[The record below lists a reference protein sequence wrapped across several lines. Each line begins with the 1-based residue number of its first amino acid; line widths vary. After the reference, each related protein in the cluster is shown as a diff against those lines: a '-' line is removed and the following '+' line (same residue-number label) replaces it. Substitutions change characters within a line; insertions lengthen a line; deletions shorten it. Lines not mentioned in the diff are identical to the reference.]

1 MNRKCINDPN
11 RFCYICGQ
19 VTLSDRQSPITNFVK
34 KSYHAYF
41 GVKLG
46 DQDKAFAP
54 HICCKT
60 CVEGLR
66 RWTNKKQQ
74 CLQFGVPMVWREGRD
89 HTSDCYFCM
98 TNLEGINRK
107 NRHHVKYPDV
117 PSAIKPVPHGPEVP
131 IPKPPS
137 NLDSSSDSCE
147 EMDVVDESATYEP
160 TADTSQPKPFSQAE
174 LNDLTRDLCLSKESA
189 QLLGS
194 RLKENRLLA
203 PETTF
208 YWYRSREE
216 EFRQYFTLEK
226 EASLLYCNDV
236 NGLIEA
242 MGLAYNPT
250 EWRLFIDSS
259 SRSLKAVLLYNGNE
273 VASVPVG
280 HSVQME
286 ENYNN
291 MGLLLRYLKYKDHNW
306 LVCGDLKVI
315 ALVLGLQGGYTKYP
329 CFMCLWDSRAD
340 KQHYVQRDWPTRPN
354 LEPGSHNVLSQALVN
369 PEKILLPP
377 LHIKLGLMKN
387 FVKALDKKG
396 QSFAFIRDKFPRITE
411 AKLEAG
417 IFDGPQIRELMK
429 DDNFDA
435 CLQNYEFNAWRAFKS
450 IVQNFLGN
458 HRSPDYELVVEDLLQ
473 SFKALGARMSV
484 KMHFLSSHLDYFPA
498 NCGDLSEEQG
508 ERFHQDIREM
518 EERYQGR
525 WDVNMLADYCW
536 CLKRDVPAA
545 EHRRKSLKKPF
556 LPQ

>member
-1 MNRKCINDPN
+1 MNRKCKNDPN

-19 VTLSDRQSPITNFVK
+19 VTLLDRQSPITNFVK

-66 RWTNKKQQ
+66 RWSKRKQR
-74 CLQFGVPMVWREGRD
+74 CLPFGVPMVWREGRD
-89 HTSDCYFCM
+89 HVTDCYFCM

-107 NRHHVKYPDV
+107 NKQHVKYPDV

-131 IPKPPS
+131 IPNPPN

-147 EMDVVDESATYEP
+147 EMDEMDESVTYEP
-160 TADTSQPKPFSQAE
+160 SAKTTEPKPFNQAE
-174 LNDLTRDLCLSKESA
+174 LNDLTRDLCLSKESS

-194 RLKENRLLA
+194 RLKENHLLA
-203 PETTF
+203 SATTF

-216 EFRQYFTLEK
+216 EFRQYFTQDK
-226 EASLLYCNDV
+226 EASLIYCN
-236 NGLIEA
+236 NISGLIVA

-259 SRSLKAVLLYNGNE
+259 SRSLKAVLLYNGNT

-280 HSVQME
+280 HSVQMS

-291 MGLLLRYLKYKDHNW
+291 MELLLRHLKYKDHNW
-306 LVCGDLKVI
+306 VVCGDLKVI

-329 CFMCLWDSRAD
+329 CFLCLWDSRAD
-340 KQHYVQRDWPTRPN
+340 KQHYIQRDWPSRPH
-354 LEPGSHNVLSQALVN
+354 LEPGSHNVLSNPLVN
-369 PEKILLPP
+369 PRNILLPP

-387 FVKALDKKG
+387 FIKALDKKG
-396 QSFAFIRDKFPRITE
+396 RTFAFVKEKFPRISE

-417 IFDGPQIRELMK
+417 IFDGPQIRELLK
-429 DDNFDA
+429 DAKFDD
-435 CLQNYEFNAWRAFKS
+435 CLENHEINAWRAFKS

-458 HRSPDYELVVEDLLQ
+458 HRSPDYEDVVEELLQ

-484 KMHFLSSHLDYFPA
+484 KMHFLSSHLDYFPD
-498 NCGDLSEEQG
+498 NCGDVSEEQG
-508 ERFHQDIREM
+508 ERFHQDIRVM

-545 EHRRKSLKKPF
+545 EHKRKSLKKPF